1 MLWIYS
7 LGYRWFVFESK
18 TWLASAI
25 NCLKYWTV
33 FRKME
38 EGILVILNLLMILS
52 EFLSPKSVY
61 SSFKKKKNILWGSTV
76 PWFIEEKM
84 TEYLTVGPFWENCT
98 CRVNYYKQFGKDWRS
113 GLKFKY
119 YYDFLK
125 LSVEHVIDTPFVD
138 SQHGLSGIYRSRLHD
153 QAYIVVSSI
162 NKLMLLTELMG

>member
-1 MLWIYS
+1 
-7 LGYRWFVFESK
+7 
-18 TWLASAI
+18 
-25 NCLKYWTV
+25 
-33 FRKME
+33 ME

-61 SSFKKKKNILWGSTV
+61 SSFKKKKKKPFFEGAQSHDLLKKRWQNTLLWVHSERTI
-76 PWFIEEKM
+76 PAELIIINN
-84 TEYLTVGPFWENCT
+84 LA
-98 CRVNYYKQFGKDWRS
+98 DWRS